1 VLASAQ
7 DDLHGENARGE
18 GVNGGEV
25 ALSSERRV
33 VQESRDA
40 IGRYSSRTVVGC
52 PPAYLQPG
60 NIPCSRGVAKASIRE
75 FCRRAKLRKL

>member
-1 VLASAQ
+1 VLVSAQ
-7 DDLHGENARGE
+7 DDVHGEKARKK
-18 GVNGGEV
+18 GVDGGEI
-25 ALSSERRV
+25 AFSTERGV

-60 NIPCSRGVAKASIRE
+60 NIPCSRGIAKG
-75 FCRRAKLRKL
+75 